1 MPADKGIGPPQSVQY
16 FPDRN
21 GAVMNITVKS
31 ITIIRPFQLPGMAQP
46 HPPGVFELQID
57 EEPIDV
63 TWEAYHT
70 TMTLLLSSNGRTEA
84 WPVSREEFKKRWR
97 RLSLLKQPQDSSHPT
112 NW

>member
-1 MPADKGIGPPQSVQY
+1 MPADKGIGGIIAASALLARHRAFQHSPH
-16 FPDRN
+16 RN
-21 GAVMNITVKS
+21 GAVMKTTVKS
-31 ITIIRPFQLPGMAQP
+31 IAIIRPFQLPGMAQP

-84 WPVSREEFKKRWR
+84 WPVSREEFEKT
-97 RLSLLKQPQDSSHPT
+97 LAPSIAP
-112 NW
+112 

>member
-1 MPADKGIGPPQSVQY
+1 
-16 FPDRN
+16 
-21 GAVMNITVKS
+21 MNTTVKS

-84 WPVSREEFKKRWR
+84 WPVSREEFEKT
-97 RLSLLKQPQDSSHPT
+97 LAPSIAP
-112 NW
+112 

>member
-1 MPADKGIGPPQSVQY
+1 MPADKGIGPPRRVQHS
-16 FPDRN
+16 PDRN
-21 GAVMNITVKS
+21 RAVMNITVKS
-31 ITIIRPFQLPGMAQP
+31 ITIIRPFQLSGMAQP

-84 WPVSREEFKKRWR
+84 WPVSREEFEKT
-97 RLSLLKQPQDSSHPT
+97 LAPSIAP
-112 NW
+112 